1 MDYIRKMVVSQ
12 INDVLPGDSAFL
24 CFASFEERC
33 YTLAQNI
40 KGDKIKKAYAFRNV
54 DPPMDINNS
63 GNINIICSCLKNL
76 SAVEVNLCLP
86 TVLADKMFFVILE
99 IIKAQIKNIII
110 DISTFTH
117 EALLIL
123 LKIVY
128 EQQLSFESILLVY
141 NGASEYATWLSMG
154 CKNIR
159 NVVGFP
165 GLFNPAYK
173 NHLIILTGFEKER
186 ATKLV
191 ELFEPD
197 VLSIG
202 YGSEPTDN
210 NHLKTMQKMKEDFN
224 DCFENVGLPWAQFDF
239 SCSKIDSTMDKVKE
253 IIDNGQNENIILVPL
268 NTKLSTISVALIALK
283 NKRVQVVYPIPEAY
297 NLLYSKPSDNFTV
310 IDLKKMPEFRD
321 RS

>member
-1 MDYIRKMVVSQ
+1 MVVSK
-12 INDVLPGDSAFL
+12 INDVLPVDSAFL
-24 CFASFEERC
+24 CFASFEDRC
-33 YTLAQNI
+33 YTFAQNI
-40 KGDKIKKAYAFRNV
+40 KSDKIKKAYVFRNV
-54 DPPMDINNS
+54 DPPMDKNNS
-63 GNINIICSCLKNL
+63 GNFDIICSSLKNL
-76 SAVEVNLCLP
+76 SAVEVNLHLP
-86 TVLADKMFFVILE
+86 VVLADKMFLVILE
-99 IIKAQIKNIII
+99 IINAQIKNIII

-123 LKIVY
+123 FKIVY
-128 EQQLSFESILLVY
+128 DQRLSFESILLVY

-173 NHLIILTGFEKER
+173 NHLIVLTGFEKER

-202 YGSEPTDN
+202 YGSEPTDK
-210 NHLKTMQKMKEDFN
+210 NHLETMQKMKADFN
-224 DCFENVGLPWAQFDF
+224 DWFGNIGLPWTQFDF
-239 SCSKIDSTMDKVKE
+239 SCSKIDSTMDQVTE

-283 NKRVQVVYPIPEAY
+283 NKRIQIVYPIPETY

-310 IDLKKMPEFRD
+310 INLKKMPEFCE
-321 RS
+321 

>member
-40 KGDKIKKAYAFRNV
+40 KGEKIKKAYAFRNV

-128 EQQLSFESILLVY
+128 DQQLSFESILLVY

-224 DCFENVGLPWAQFDF
+224 DWFENVGLPWSQFDF
-239 SCSKIDSTMDKVKE
+239 SCSKIDSTMDKVKD

-310 IDLKKMPEFRD
+310 IDLKKVPEFCD